1 MISIDT
7 KDKDLVK
14 EVKQTIKEL
23 QEAHKGNLKYRPY
36 AQDISY
42 AMKARADRHSLSTSE
57 VQQILWENNIKIKQP
72 VDPDNDPKT
81 QKLVPTKGK

>member
-23 QEAHKGNLKYRPY
+23 QDAHKGNLKYRPY

-42 AMKARADRHSLSTSE
+42 AMKARNDRHHLTTTE
-57 VQQILWENNIKIKQP
+57 VQQILWDNNIKIKQP
-72 VDPDNDPKT
+72 IDPVNDPKSE
-81 QKLVPTKGK
+81 KLVPTKGK